1 MRDRLEAIVDEM
13 IRSGIRFED
22 AVGEFEKI
30 FILRVLA
37 NHQDN
42 ISRASEELGLH
53 RNTLS
58 KRLERYREV
67 APKPRRA
74 LRKNASTGC

>member
-22 AVGEFEKI
+22 AVSEFEKI
-30 FILRVLA
+30 FILRVLDN
-37 NHQDN
+37 NHKN
-42 ISRASEELGLH
+42 VSRASKELGLH

-58 KRLERYREV
+58 KRLERYRE
-67 APKPRRA
+67 ASHNPSSS
-74 LRKNASTGC
+74 LRKNASTTS

>member
-1 MRDRLEAIVDEM
+1 MRERLEAIVEEM
-13 IRSGIRFED
+13 IRAGIRFED

-30 FILRVLA
+30 FILRVLNN
-37 NHQDN
+37 NHEN

-58 KRLERYREV
+58 KKLERYRETTQRS
-67 APKPRRA
+67 RRT
-74 LRKNASTGC
+74 LRKNASSNR